1 MLFHP
6 NAAATARLVF
16 LDRLVQL
23 RWRAKSIN
31 ADSDVDEQTVPADE
45 IISADRQR
53 LEGRTISRCESRE
66 FPAVALR
73 VDSGDGA
80 SQLGYSTSKNLQHG
94 GPGQVSI
101 YNHACKLHVHMCVCA
116 CAHTCAHPCMCVC
129 VCA

>member
-53 LEGRTISRCESRE
+53 LEGRTLSRCESRE

-80 SQLGYSTSKNLQHG
+80 SQLGT
-94 GPGQVSI
+94 
-101 YNHACKLHVHMCVCA
+101 VHPRTFNTEALAKSRFTITLASCMCI
-116 CAHTCAHPCMCVC
+116 CVC
-129 VCA
+129 VCVCTHMRPCMHVCVCA